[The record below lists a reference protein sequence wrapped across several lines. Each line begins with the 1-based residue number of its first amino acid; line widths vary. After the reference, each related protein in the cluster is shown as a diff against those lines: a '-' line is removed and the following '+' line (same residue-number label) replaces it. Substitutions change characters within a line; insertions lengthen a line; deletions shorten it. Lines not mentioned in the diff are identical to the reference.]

1 MSDACNESAMAN
13 GRNIRQQTV
22 DFVLKILWLRDELTE
37 ADSDEKKALLW
48 KLARFSESAINR
60 KVTDAG
66 FQ

>member
-1 MSDACNESAMAN
+1 MKVQGMAN
-13 GRNIRQQTV
+13 GRNIRQQTA

-48 KLARFSESAINR
+48 KLARFSEAAINR
-60 KVTDAG
+60 KVTDAV